1 MAVIQKIRD
10 RYAKL
15 AGGAIAISLVA
26 FILMDGL
33 NGGFDKIFGK
43 DADVAKVNG
52 KGIDGRE
59 FSKMSQ
65 DYIALSELFRKGQPM
80 SEEEQAQLRQQLF
93 DQMVNEKIMEKECD
107 KLGIVVSSTE
117 EKEMISGA
125 NPEPAIQNFFSIAFG
140 IQQWDPR
147 IVKEFESEV
156 KKSPEPKM
164 QELGQQWESLKTFLI
179 RSRRFQKYT
188 AMIAGSAYV
197 PKAIQ
202 MLHAKE
208 EHELANI
215 RFVKVPYTTVPDAQ
229 VPVSDAEMKDY
240 MQRHKEQFT
249 LLAPARNIEYVSYD
263 VKPDAS
269 DTANALGVLQK
280 LRESFVTATNNEA
293 FVNRNSE
300 ERFNKS
306 FVTKARYMSPMA
318 DTILRGAVGAV
329 FGPFFE
335 NGSYKLVKVTAR
347 KEMPDSVKAK
357 HILIATQ
364 SQQNPQGLSDTLAHQ
379 RADSILT
386 ALRHGANFD
395 SLAVKYSDD
404 PGSKA
409 KGGDLGYFGYGAMVP
424 EFNEFCFDGKV
435 GEDTVLRT
443 QFGWHIVHIT
453 DQKAFEPAVQ
463 LATVAKSLNIGQK
476 ADQAQFAKANEFAGQ
491 NRNKAAF
498 DAAVKKNGLDKKLAN
513 DVRPQDY
520 VIPGLGLSRDII
532 RWAYAA
538 KLGDVSDPIHLEN
551 RYVVATVSAINE
563 PGLRPLDATLKP
575 QIEGLVRV
583 EKKAKMIGDKYK
595 GAQSLD
601 AIAQQA
607 GLTVDHADSIRGN
620 SSFAPGIGFEPKLI
634 GYTFYPKFQLNTL
647 SPYIKGG
654 EGVFFLSVTQ
664 RSEDAQPI
672 DPQALSMQ
680 MKMQNMQLRNMIN
693 QSITESLRR
702 HAEIKVKPENIF

>member
-33 NGGFDKIFGK
+33 NGGFDKMFGK
-43 DADVAKVNG
+43 DADVAKVDG

-80 SEEEQAQLRQQLF
+80 TEEEQAQLRQQLF

-107 KLGIVVSSTE
+107 KLGIVVSPTE
-117 EKEMISGA
+117 EKEMFSGA
-125 NPEPAIQNFFSIAFG
+125 NPEPAIQNFFSVAFG

-156 KKSPEPKM
+156 KKTTEPKL
-164 QELGQQWESLKTFLI
+164 QELGQQWESLKTFLL

-188 AMIAGSAYV
+188 ALIAGSAYV

-202 MLHAKE
+202 MLHVKQEQERAD
-208 EHELANI
+208 I
-215 RFVKVPYTTVPDAQ
+215 RFVKVPYTSIPDAQ
-229 VPVSDAEMKDY
+229 VSVSDADMKDY

-249 LLAPARNIEYVSYD
+249 LLAPTRNIEYVAYD
-263 VKPDAS
+263 VKPDAD
-269 DTANALGVLQK
+269 DTAQALGALEK
-280 LRESFVTATNNEA
+280 LRPSFITATNNEA

-300 ERFNKS
+300 ERYSKAY
-306 FVTKARYMSPMA
+306 VTKARYMSPMA

-329 FGPFFE
+329 FGPFFD
-335 NGSYKLVKVTAR
+335 NGSYKMVKVTGR
-347 KEMPDSVKAK
+347 KEMPDSVRAK

-364 SQQNPQGLSDTLAHQ
+364 SQQNQQGLSDTLAHQ
-379 RADSILT
+379 RADSLLA
-386 ALRHGANFD
+386 ALKHGANFD
-395 SLAVKYSDD
+395 SLATKFSDD
-404 PGSKA
+404 PGSKV
-409 KGGDLGYFGYGAMVP
+409 KGGDLGYFSYGAMVP

-491 NRNKAAF
+491 NRTKDAF
-498 DAAVKKNGLDKKLAN
+498 DAAIKKNGLDKKLAN
-513 DVRPQDY
+513 DIRPQDY
-520 VIPGLGLSRDII
+520 IIPGLGASRDII

-538 KLGDVSDPIHLEN
+538 KLGDVSDPIHLDN
-551 RYVVATVSAINE
+551 RYVVATVTAINE
-563 PGLRPLDATLKP
+563 PGLRPLDANLKP
-575 QIEGLVRV
+575 QIENLVRV
-583 EKKAKMIGDKYK
+583 EKKAKMIADKYK
-595 GAQSLD
+595 GASSLD
-601 AIAQQA
+601 ALAQQA
-607 GLTVDHADSIRGN
+607 GLSVDHADSVRGN
-620 SSFAPGIGFEPKLI
+620 ASFAPGIGFEPKLL

-647 SPYIKGG
+647 SPAIQGG
-654 EGVFFLSVTQ
+654 EGVFFVSVTR
-664 RSEDAQPI
+664 RSEDTQPM

-680 MKMQNMQLRNMIN
+680 MKMQDMQLKNMIN
-693 QSITESLRR
+693 QTITESLRR